1 MKQLISLLLL
11 LEVFIE
17 TSQASKPNKELY
29 TLIKENFADAECI
42 NFKGL
47 QQHIGYQFKDEALL
61 QEALYPLLSKN
72 LQKEEEKYNHLEFL
86 GDSVLGTAIREYLVK
101 RFPEQKRGFLA
112 LTYDLLIR
120 NKTLAEVYL
129 QQLSIEEYLPF
140 PGDEKCEYCNVV
152 EALVGAIH
160 LDGGEKGYKNAK
172 TFVMNILNDHV
183 IQEKISIIAS
193 ARSIPL
199 GISLL
204 PEIKKH
210 LAEVSQGQAIETINP
225 KSFLGEILTR
235 TWAAPPEYSL
245 SLTLNSQGNPILQ
258 SKISGIQIGKKQIK
272 GIGYTAREAEE
283 NAARSAINFISQQL
297 IFPKTEPV
305 LFKTFTALL
314 NEWSTITKIPG
325 FKIVNLPTTSSPTIF
340 KYQATIK
347 NGVLIEGNGPSKR
360 IAKEEAAKQAYLQL
374 ANPQITILPPSK
386 NYRMLLQEWFD
397 KNPNS
402 IFSFKDEAI
411 HPPLLYTTKII
422 IDKKVICEKNG
433 ITQANDIREAAC
445 KDTLIY
451 LACQEEAREK
461 EIESRKMARKPIPQT
476 VSVSKTIIRPVLTSE
491 KVSKITKKNIS
502 GMGTSSHPTRTPKAP
517 SSNRK
522 YIRKEANAMQKSSIS
537 NSEVAGVKEKKT

>member
-1 MKQLISLLLL
+1 MKQFISLLLL

-17 TSQASKPNKELY
+17 TSQASNPNKELY
-29 TLIKENFADAECI
+29 ALIKENFADTKSI
-42 NFKGL
+42 NFEGL
-47 QQHIGYQFKDEALL
+47 QKHLGYQFKDEALL
-61 QEALYPLLSKN
+61 QEALYPLLPKTLKKGN
-72 LQKEEEKYNHLEFL
+72 EKYNHLEFL

-101 RFPEQKRGFLA
+101 SFPEQKRGFLA
-112 LTYDLLIR
+112 LTYDSLTK

-193 ARSIPL
+193 ARSITL
-199 GISLL
+199 GINLL
-204 PEIKKH
+204 PEIRKH
-210 LAEVSQGQAIETINP
+210 LAEVSQDQSIEEINP
-225 KSFLGEILTR
+225 KSFLGEVLTR
-235 TWAAPPEYSL
+235 TWSAPPEYSL
-245 SLTLNSQGNPILQ
+245 SLTINSQGNPLLQ
-258 SKISGIQIGKKQIK
+258 SRISGIQIGKKQIK

-305 LFKTFTALL
+305 FSKTYTALL

-325 FKIVNLPTTSSPTIF
+325 FKIVNLTTVSPTIF

-347 NGVLIEGNGPSKR
+347 NGVLIEGNGPTRR

-402 IFSFKDEAI
+402 TFRFREETI
-411 HPPLLYTTKII
+411 HPPLLYTTQII
-422 IDKKVICEKNG
+422 IDEKIISEKNG

-445 KDTLIY
+445 RDTLIY
-451 LACQEEAREK
+451 LTRQEEAREK
-461 EIESRKMARKPIPQT
+461 EIESRKMAGKPTPQT
-476 VSVSKTIIRPVLTSE
+476 VSVNKTTIRPVLTSGE
-491 KVSKITKKNIS
+491 VSKIPKKNIS
-502 GMGTSSHPTRTPKAP
+502 EMGTTSQSTRTPKA
-517 SSNRK
+517 SSNKKK
-522 YIRKEANAMQKSSIS
+522 YIKKEANAIKKPSIP
-537 NSEVAGVKEKKT
+537 NSGVAEVKEKKT